1 MAYVS
6 AAMLVEELREFT
18 VDRWI
23 GEPPDVAALRRF
35 TLPPMGNLP
44 CVLYCNFDLFWAGEQ
59 LQVVRQAAL
68 DGDLRLPELCSVT
81 AMLLERTAARTAK
94 WEMPETVQLLR
105 RAASILAEW
114 RPDTSREYRGRDR
127 APADGAEPDTGGG
140 GRDHSLERPRRRRA
154 TAAAKLGGRDAA
166 TAMSREARWRRRR
179 RPG

>member
-94 WEMPETVQLLR
+94 WQMPETVQLLR

-114 RPDTSREYRGRDR
+114 RPDTSREYAVVIEHLLMALNRIQAAVD
-127 APADGAEPDTGGG
+127 AIIPWNDLDGAV
-140 GRDHSLERPRRRRA
+140 RLRPQ
-154 TAAAKLGGRDAA
+154 
-166 TAMSREARWRRRR
+166 S
-179 RPG
+179 